1 MSCAGPHP
9 HALHEHLALQPQVLL
24 HCGALIR
31 EGVHADSDL
40 AVASKKHHV
49 AILEVSRLPCTM
61 RLHASHAAS
70 CVIQPSTIPLG
81 IHLQHNPS
89 CAVPHLHADS

>member
-31 EGVHADSDL
+31 ERGDADSDL
-40 AVASKKHHV
+40 AVAPKKHHV
-49 AILEVSRLPCTM
+49 AMLEVSGLPCIM
-61 RLHASHAAS
+61 RNCHSEASS
-70 CVIQPSTIPLG
+70 KY
-81 IHLQHNPS
+81 
-89 CAVPHLHADS
+89 CACFI